1 MSGIRYLLD
10 TCFILEF
17 HKHNTEVL
25 KIISDKNIH
34 RSHCAISV
42 INRLE
47 TLGYSNISADDERN
61 LPILL
66 SGFTKISLDLSIEN
80 TVIHLRKHHKIKL
93 PDAIVLATAL
103 VHRLELLSLDQGL
116 INKYQQEINT
126 Q

>member
-80 TVIHLRKHHKIKL
+80 TVIHLRKRHKIKL